1 MNREGVSAV
10 DAALA
15 CQRDAFSLPGD
26 AHYLNCAYISPLPK
40 AVEAAGVAGIRRK
53 RSPADLHTPDFFEG
67 SDRVRE
73 LFARLIGAPGPERI
87 AIIPAVSYAVATAA
101 RNLPVGRGQNIVLLH
116 EQFPANVH
124 AWRRKAET
132 AGAEIRTVTPP
143 TGPRRARAWNERLL
157 DAIDRDTAVVT
168 VPEVHWIDGTVFDL
182 TEVSARAREMGA
194 ALVVDATQSVGAR
207 PFDLNAVRP
216 DALIAAGY
224 KWLLGPYSIGAAYL
238 GPRFDGG
245 VPLEETWIGRVRSE
259 DFRHLTD
266 YESAYRPGSIR
277 YDVGERSNFILVP
290 MLAAAL
296 RLVLAWAPER
306 VEAYCRRLSEPLVRE
321 AAAMG
326 FPVERDEGRAA
337 HLFGLR
343 MPEHCALPALEAEL
357 RRRRI
362 SVSLRGSAV
371 RVSPHL
377 YNDENDVGALIEALA
392 VVTSS

>member
-1 MNREGVSAV
+1 MNREGASAGA
-10 DAALA
+10 AALA
-15 CQRDAFSLPGD
+15 CRRDAFSLPAD

-40 AVEAAGVAGIRRK
+40 AVEAAGIAGIRRK
-53 RSPADLHTPDFFEG
+53 RAPADLRTPDFFEE

-73 LFARLIGAPGPERI
+73 LFARLVGAPDPERV

-116 EQFPANVH
+116 EQFPGNVH
-124 AWRRKAET
+124 AWCRKADT
-132 AGAEIRTVTPP
+132 AEAEIRTVAPP
-143 TGPRRARAWNERLL
+143 PGPRRARAWNERLL
-157 DAIDRDTAVVT
+157 EAIDRDTAVVT

-182 TEVSARAREMGA
+182 TEVSARARETGA

-207 PFDLNAVRP
+207 PFDLDAVRP
-216 DALIAAGY
+216 DALIVAGY

-245 VPLEETWIGRVRSE
+245 VPLEETWIGRLRSE
-259 DFRHLTD
+259 DFRQLTD
-266 YESAYRPGSIR
+266 YESAYRPGAIR

-296 RLVLAWAPER
+296 RLVLAWDPAR

-326 FPVERDEGRAA
+326 FPVELDEGRAA

-343 MPEHCALPALEAEL
+343 LPEHCALPALEAEL
-357 RRRRI
+357 RRRKI

-377 YNDENDVGALIEALA
+377 YNDENDIGALIEALA
-392 VVTSS
+392 AATLS

>member
-1 MNREGVSAV
+1 MNREGASPGT
-10 DAALA
+10 AALA
-15 CQRDAFSLPGD
+15 CQRDAFSLPAD

-40 AVEAAGVAGIRRK
+40 AVEAAGIAGIRRK
-53 RSPADLHTPDFFEG
+53 RAPAGLHTPDFFEE

-73 LFARLIGAPGPERI
+73 LFARLVGAPHPERI

-116 EQFPANVH
+116 EQFPGNVH
-124 AWRRKAET
+124 AWSRKADT

-143 TGPRRARAWNERLL
+143 PGPRRARAWNERLL
-157 DAIDRDTAVVT
+157 EAIDRDTAVVT

-216 DALIAAGY
+216 DALIVAGY

-245 VPLEETWIGRVRSE
+245 VPLEETWIGRLRSE
-259 DFRHLTD
+259 DFRRLTD
-266 YESAYRPGSIR
+266 YESAYRPGAIR

-296 RLVLAWAPER
+296 RLVLAWDPAR
-306 VEAYCRRLSEPLVRE
+306 VEAYCRRLSEPLMR
-321 AAAMG
+321 AAATMG
-326 FPVERDEGRAA
+326 FPVEREEGRAA

-357 RRRRI
+357 RRRKI

-377 YNDENDVGALIEALA
+377 YNDENDVDALIGALAA
-392 VVTSS
+392 VTSS

>member
-1 MNREGVSAV
+1 MNREGALAGAAV
-10 DAALA
+10 LA
-15 CQRDAFSLPGD
+15 CQRDAFSLPAD

-40 AVEAAGVAGIRRK
+40 AVEAAGIAGIRRK
-53 RSPADLHTPDFFEG
+53 RVPADLHTPDFFEE

-73 LFARLIGAPGPERI
+73 LFARLVGAPDPERI

-101 RNLPVGRGQNIVLLH
+101 RNLPVRRGQNIVLLH
-116 EQFPANVH
+116 EQFPGNVH
-124 AWRRKAET
+124 AWRRKADT

-157 DAIDRDTAVVT
+157 EAIDRDTAVVT

-182 TEVSARAREMGA
+182 TEVSARAREVGA

-207 PFDLNAVRP
+207 PFDLNAVQP
-216 DALIAAGY
+216 DALIVAGY

-259 DFRHLTD
+259 DFQHLTD
-266 YESAYRPGSIR
+266 YESTYRPGAIR

-290 MLAAAL
+290 MFAAAL
-296 RLVLAWAPER
+296 RLVLAWDPVQ

-326 FPVERDEGRAA
+326 FPVELDEGRAA

-343 MPEHCALPALEAEL
+343 MPEHCALPALEAVL
-357 RRRRI
+357 RRRNI

-392 VVTSS
+392 AVTSS

>member
-1 MNREGVSAV
+1 MNREGALAGA
-10 DAALA
+10 AALA
-15 CQRDAFSLPGD
+15 CQRDAFSLPAD
-26 AHYLNCAYISPLPK
+26 ARYLNCAYISPLPK
-40 AVEAAGVAGIRRK
+40 AVEAAGIAGIRRK
-53 RSPADLHTPDFFEG
+53 RAPAGLHTPDFFEE

-73 LFARLIGAPGPERI
+73 LFARLVGAPDPERI

-116 EQFPANVH
+116 EQFPGNVH
-124 AWRRKAET
+124 AWCRKADT

-143 TGPRRARAWNERLL
+143 PGPRRAPAWNERLL
-157 DAIDRDTAVVT
+157 EAIDRDTAVVT

-182 TEVSARAREMGA
+182 TAVSARAREMGA

-216 DALIAAGY
+216 DALIVAGY

-266 YESAYRPGSIR
+266 YESAYRPGAVR

-296 RLVLAWAPER
+296 RLVLAWDPGR

-326 FPVERDEGRAA
+326 FPVELDEGRAA

-357 RRRRI
+357 RRRKI

-392 VVTSS
+392 AVTSS

>member
-1 MNREGVSAV
+1 MNREGASAGA
-10 DAALA
+10 AALS
-15 CQRDAFSLPGD
+15 CQRDVFSLPAD

-40 AVEAAGVAGIRRK
+40 AVEAAGIAGIRRK
-53 RSPADLHTPDFFEG
+53 RAPASLHTPDFFDE
-67 SDRVRE
+67 SDRVRG
-73 LFARLIGAPGPERI
+73 LFARLIGASDPERI

-101 RNLPVGRGQNIVLLH
+101 RNLPTGRGQNIVLLH
-116 EQFPANVH
+116 DQFPGNVH

-132 AGAEIRTVTPP
+132 AGAQIRTVTPP
-143 TGPRRARAWNERLL
+143 AGPCRAGAWNERLL
-157 DAIDRDTAVVT
+157 EAIDRDTAVVA

-182 TEVSARAREMGA
+182 TEVSARARETGA

-207 PFDLNAVRP
+207 PFDLSAVRP
-216 DALIAAGY
+216 DALIVAGY
-224 KWLLGPYSIGAAYL
+224 KWLLGPYSIGAVYF

-245 VPLEETWIGRVRSE
+245 IPLEETWIGRVRSE
-259 DFRHLTD
+259 DFQHLTD
-266 YESAYRPGSIR
+266 YEPAYRPGAIR

-290 MLAAAL
+290 MLAEAL
-296 RLVLAWAPER
+296 RLVLAWDPAR

-326 FPVERDEGRAA
+326 FPVELDEGRAA

-343 MPEHCALPALEAEL
+343 MPEHCPLPDLEAEL
-357 RRRRI
+357 RRRKI

-377 YNDENDVGALIEALA
+377 YNDENDIGALIEALA
-392 VVTSS
+392 VATSS

>member
-1 MNREGVSAV
+1 MNREGASAGA
-10 DAALA
+10 AALA
-15 CQRDAFSLPGD
+15 CQRDAFSLPAD

-40 AVEAAGVAGIRRK
+40 AVEAAGIAGIRRK
-53 RSPADLHTPDFFEG
+53 RAPAGLRTPDFFEE

-73 LFARLIGAPGPERI
+73 LFARLVGAPDPERI

-116 EQFPANVH
+116 EQFPGNVH
-124 AWRRKAET
+124 AWCRKADA
-132 AGAEIRTVTPP
+132 AGAGIRTVAPP
-143 TGPRRARAWNERLL
+143 PGPRRARAWNERLL
-157 DAIDRDTAVVT
+157 EAIDRDTAVVT

-182 TEVSARAREMGA
+182 TAVSARAREVGA

-207 PFDLNAVRP
+207 PFDLDAVRP
-216 DALIAAGY
+216 DALIVAGY

-266 YESAYRPGSIR
+266 YESAYRPGAIR

-296 RLVLAWAPER
+296 RLVLAWEPAR

-326 FPVERDEGRAA
+326 FPVELDEGRAA

-357 RRRRI
+357 RRRKI

-392 VVTSS
+392 AVTLS

>member
-10 DAALA
+10 DTALA
-15 CQRDAFSLPGD
+15 CQRDAFSLPGET
-26 AHYLNCAYISPLPK
+26 HYLNCAYISPLPK
-40 AVEAAGVAGIRRK
+40 VVEMAGVAGLRRK
-53 RSPADLHTPDFFEG
+53 RSPADLHTPDFFEE
-67 SDRVRE
+67 SDLVRE
-73 LFARLIGAPGPERI
+73 LFALLVGAPDPERI

-116 EQFPANVH
+116 EQFPGNVH
-124 AWRRKAET
+124 AWSRKAEE
-132 AGAEIRTVTPP
+132 AGAEIRTVMPP
-143 TGPRRARAWNERLL
+143 AGPRRARAWNERLL

-182 TEVSARAREMGA
+182 SEVSARAREMGA

-245 VPLEETWIGRVRSE
+245 VPLEETWIGRMRSE

-266 YESAYRPGSIR
+266 YESAYRPGAIR

-306 VEAYCRRLSEPLVRE
+306 VEAYCRRLSEPLLRE

>member
-1 MNREGVSAV
+1 MSREGTPAGA
-10 DAALA
+10 AALA

-40 AVEAAGVAGIRRK
+40 AVEAAGIAGIRRK
-53 RSPADLHTPDFFEG
+53 RAPADLHTPDFFEE
-67 SDRVRE
+67 SERVRE
-73 LFARLIGAPGPERI
+73 LFARLVGAPDPERI

-116 EQFPANVH
+116 EQFPGNVH
-124 AWRRKAET
+124 AWCRKADT
-132 AGAEIRTVTPP
+132 AGAEIRTVAPP
-143 TGPRRARAWNERLL
+143 PGPRRARAWNERLL
-157 DAIDRDTAVVT
+157 EAIDRDTAVVT

-182 TEVSARAREMGA
+182 KEVSARAREMGA

-207 PFDLNAVRP
+207 PFDLDAVRP
-216 DALIAAGY
+216 DALIVAGY

-245 VPLEETWIGRVRSE
+245 VPLEETWIGRLRSE
-259 DFRHLTD
+259 DFRRLTD
-266 YESAYRPGSIR
+266 YESAYRPGAIR

-296 RLVLAWAPER
+296 RLVLAWDPAR

-326 FPVERDEGRAA
+326 FPVELDEGRAA

-343 MPEHCALPALEAEL
+343 MPEHCPLPALESEL
-357 RRRRI
+357 RRRKI

-377 YNDENDVGALIEALA
+377 YNDENDVGTLIEALA
-392 VVTSS
+392 AVTRS